1 MPEQISNN
9 TIAKF
14 MTVEWLSLM
23 GGLLVM
29 AAVSG
34 MGYSNLLSA
43 DQANI
48 TAVKA
53 NTAKLEEKTKST
65 KIVIETQKGFSLEI
79 QGIQLRLQAIEINQE
94 NSKRQNDRIE
104 TLINELVRRGA
115 G

>member
-1 MPEQISNN
+1 MPDQISNN
-9 TIAKF
+9 AIAKF

-53 NTAKLEEKTKST
+53 NAAKLAEKEKSNQV
-65 KIVIETQKGFSLEI
+65 VIETQKGFSIEI
-79 QGIQLRLQAIEINQE
+79 QEIQLRLQAIEINQE
-94 NSKRQNDRIE
+94 NSKYQNDRIE
-104 TLINELVRRGA
+104 SLINELVRRGA